1 MSKFNLRILLA
12 IVVGIIQVVVKVL
25 SGDIPDNTIED
36 YDINSN
42 GGS

>member
-1 MSKFNLRILLA
+1 MSKFNLKILLA

-25 SGDIPDNTIED
+25 SGDLPDDDIINT
-36 YDINSN
+36 N

>member
-1 MSKFNLRILLA
+1 MSKFNLKLLLA

-25 SGDIPDNTIED
+25 SGDVDVPDNDFDT
-36 YDINSN
+36 N

>member
-25 SGDIPDNTIED
+25 SGDVPDNDLE
-36 YDINSN
+36 DINSN
-42 GGS
+42 GIS

>member
-1 MSKFNLRILLA
+1 MSKFNLKILLA

-25 SGDIPDNTIED
+25 SGDIDIPDDSLNV
-36 YDINSN
+36 N